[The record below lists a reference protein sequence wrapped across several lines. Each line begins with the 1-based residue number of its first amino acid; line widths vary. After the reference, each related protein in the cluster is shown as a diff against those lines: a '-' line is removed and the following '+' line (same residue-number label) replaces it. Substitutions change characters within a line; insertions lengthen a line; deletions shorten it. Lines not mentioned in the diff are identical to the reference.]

1 MQLNSEDSL
10 LKELARLCLKKN
22 DIYAKMFKTKNA
34 SNLKGKPDEEKIR
47 R

>member
-1 MQLNSEDSL
+1 MQLNREDSL
-10 LKELARLCLKKN
+10 LKELARLCPKKN

-34 SNLKGKPDEEKIR
+34 SNIKGKPDGEKIR